1 MSSTYLSGLSLSVF
15 GESHG
20 NGIGVVLDRLPPGES
35 IDLKEAEEFLKRRA
49 PGQNVPGSTSRTESD
64 HPTILS
70 GLYQGKTTGTPLCTI
85 FSNQNVRAK
94 DYDQFKTR
102 PRPGHADYTGSCRYR
117 GFEDPRGGGHFSGRL
132 TAPITFAGAICDQIL
147 KRKGIT
153 IAAHIAQ
160 IHGIQDVP
168 FDPVTPNL
176 SEYSALRNKKFPVL
190 SAACGEQMA
199 REIEYAKKTS
209 NSVGGIIEC
218 IAIGV
223 PAGIGS
229 PIFQGMEN
237 ELACL
242 LFGIPA
248 VRGLEFGAGFAAA
261 EMTGLEH
268 NDVFFSENGVVKT
281 KTNHHGGI
289 LGGIT
294 SGMPLIF
301 RVCIKP
307 TPSVGAVQQ
316 TLNKATGQQ
325 EPFAIPGRHDS
336 CIVPRAL
343 PVVEAVTAIALLSQ
357 WLTAPPAE

>member
-1 MSSTYLSGLSLSVF
+1 
-15 GESHG
+15 
-20 NGIGVVLDRLPPGES
+20 
-35 IDLKEAEEFLKRRA
+35 
-49 PGQNVPGSTSRTESD
+49 
-64 HPTILS
+64 
-70 GLYQGKTTGTPLCTI
+70 
-85 FSNQNVRAK
+85 
-94 DYDQFKTR
+94 
-102 PRPGHADYTGSCRYR
+102 
-117 GFEDPRGGGHFSGRL
+117 
-132 TAPITFAGAICDQIL
+132 
-147 KRKGIT
+147 
-153 IAAHIAQ
+153 
-160 IHGIQDVP
+160 
-168 FDPVTPNL
+168 
-176 SEYSALRNKKFPVL
+176 
-190 SAACGEQMA
+190 
-199 REIEYAKKTS
+199 
-209 NSVGGIIEC
+209 
-218 IAIGV
+218 
-223 PAGIGS
+223 
-229 PIFQGMEN
+229 MEN

-316 TLNKATGQQ
+316 ALNKATGQQ

-336 CIVPRAL
+336 CIVLRAL

-357 WLTAPPAE
+357 WLTAPPEE